1 MRRWSSSQGG
11 NLIMGFLKSLKLVL
25 ALVAFVIFSQAA
37 LTQAADAPLPIADK
51 DAHMGVFSCGG
62 STCHGSVQPWPN
74 SNVLQNEFVTWQRQD
89 KHAKAYQVLLNA
101 RSKRI
106 AKNLGLKDAHTAKMC
121 LDCHA
126 DNVPKNRRHRTFQI
140 SDGVTCEAC
149 HGGAGRWIGT
159 HLTANAKHSE
169 NLKNGL
175 YPTTDPVA
183 RAELCLSC
191 HLGHESR
198 PMTHRIM
205 GAGHPRLSFELDTF
219 TAIQPAHFRVDADY
233 RKRKP
238 SSNGVK
244 IWAIGQAKA
253 FDGILK
259 TLLDAKRGRD
269 GVLPEPVLLSCFSCH
284 TSMRDLKW
292 EARASNGLP
301 PGVMRL
307 NDSNLI
313 MMQVIADRV
322 DPALAKTLREQ
333 SVAVHR
339 AMLVSLEELNTRAA
353 ALRATV
359 GTLINRFAKHRFG
372 RDDMKALFDGV
383 VATGMKGEFV
393 DVIAAEQATMALGA
407 IINAMRD
414 TGSVSKDQF
423 AALDTAHRGVL
434 VTVDKDEAYQHG
446 PFLAALRKLQ
456 QALPR

>member
-1 MRRWSSSQGG
+1 
-11 NLIMGFLKSLKLVL
+11 MGFLKTLKSIAAVAVFTLVWQTAPL
-25 ALVAFVIFSQAA
+25 S
-37 LTQAADAPLPIADK
+37 AADVPLPINDK

-74 SNVLQNEFVTWQRQD
+74 SNVLQNEFVTWQRRD
-89 KHAKAYQVLLNA
+89 KHSKAYKVLLNE

-106 AKNLGLKDAHTAKMC
+106 AKNLGLKAAHTAKMC

-126 DNVPKNRRHRTFQI
+126 DNVSANRRHRTFQI

-149 HGGAGRWIGT
+149 HGGAGRWIGS
-159 HLTANAKHSE
+159 HITANARHAD
-169 NLKNGL
+169 NIKNGL
-175 YPTTDPVA
+175 FPTTNAVA
-183 RAELCLSC
+183 RADLCLSC
-191 HLGHESR
+191 HLGHEDR

-219 TAIQPAHFRVDADY
+219 TAIQPAHFKIDADY

-238 SSNGVK
+238 TSNGVK

-253 FDGILK
+253 FDGILE

-269 GVLPEPVLLSCFSCH
+269 GIFPEPVLLSCFSCH

-292 EARASNGLP
+292 EARSSLGLP

-313 MMQVIADRV
+313 MMQIIADRV
-322 DPALAKTLREQ
+322 DKNLGSSLRTQSIALHKAL
-333 SVAVHR
+333 
-339 AMLVSLEELNTRAA
+339 LVSLDEMNNRAK

-359 GTLINRFAKHRFG
+359 TTLIDRFVKHRFG
-372 RDDMKALFDGV
+372 RDDMQALLSGV
-383 VATGMKGEFV
+383 LASGMQGEFV
-393 DVIAAEQATMALGA
+393 DVIAAEQATMAVGA

-423 AALDTAHRGVL
+423 TAMDNAHKEVL
-434 VTVDKDEAYQHG
+434 ATVDKDEAYQHG
-446 PFLAALRKLQ
+446 PFVAALKKFQ
-456 QALPR
+456 QTVPR